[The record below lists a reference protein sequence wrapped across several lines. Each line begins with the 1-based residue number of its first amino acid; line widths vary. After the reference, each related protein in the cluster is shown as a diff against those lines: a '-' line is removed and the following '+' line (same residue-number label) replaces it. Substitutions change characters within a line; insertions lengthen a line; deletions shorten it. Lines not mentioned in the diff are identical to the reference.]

1 LVKSEI
7 IKKLKAKYPNLS
19 QLQLQS
25 ILDIIFDTIANNL
38 VNNKDAEI
46 KLLGNFSIKKIKE
59 KKHARNPKTGEK
71 IYIPAKKKIAFKM
84 SKHLKGEINQQ
95 YEK

>member
-1 LVKSEI
+1 MVKSEI

-95 YEK
+95 YQK

>member
-1 LVKSEI
+1 MVKSEI